1 MADPTRHTTTDV
13 SATAHDFPA
22 TQAAADGTGAL
33 HGVSRREFLVR
44 SAMTSAGLVLA
55 IAIGPGRPGPAGAAE
70 AEGMD
75 SFTPSIWFTITPD
88 GKTTVHVVKAE
99 MGQHIGTGLAQIIG
113 EELEVKWDDV
123 RLDTPLESVENFA
136 IYGLAYTVNSGSVTT
151 EFDRLSRAGAAG
163 RIALVEAGARLLNAD
178 LADCYAEQGRVVDR
192 VSGRSI
198 GYGEILQKTRIDRKF
213 AYPEDFKNIPLKP
226 RGQYKLIGKS
236 VPALDIP
243 PKTTG
248 QAKYGIDVFL
258 PNMVYGALVI
268 PRTRYASKVKSVDDA
283 EARKIPGF
291 VKAVAI
297 DDSMGKCT
305 GWVVALAEK
314 FPAAMK
320 AARALKVEWDPG
332 PYAGVNSADLAREY
346 RRMAQD
352 TGTSAAWVLEGDVE
366 GALGQADKVLEM
378 EYTTDMICHATMEPL
393 NATVQEVGG
402 EWHVHVGTQSTSFAR
417 MTLTGYL
424 AKILGKKPEEL
435 RVYVHQHILGG
446 GFGGKQDYDEILAA
460 AYCVKEAGRPVKL
473 IQTRESNFATAF
485 PRTPTYHK
493 LRAGLRGGQLTAMN
507 HDIVCGWMGPR
518 FSVGKKYGS
527 DWLQLDAV
535 DGTKRDI
542 DQWSIGGSDHWYHVP
557 NHRVRAWNHD
567 QTTWAVQAS
576 ALRTVSNSYNMFVV
590 ESFMDEVAH
599 ALGRDPLEFR
609 LSILSGKG
617 QSRGIPNTGYP
628 PGTPSDYYMD
638 QLWISLPWPQEG
650 SWIPYESTTVGGA
663 VRLANCL
670 RVAAGKAGYGSKPLP
685 PNTGMGLAVS
695 SAEERQ
701 SPTWVACVAEVTVDP
716 ASGKYRINRL
726 TIAMD
731 PGIAVN
737 PRNIESQ
744 IQASALWGASQV
756 LSERLTVKNG
766 AFEQS
771 NFHDYVPIRLSQVP
785 KIDVEIIPSTRHPS
799 GVGEPA
805 STVVAPAVANAIF
818 KAVGVRVRHM
828 PITAEAVLEGLKR
841 KA

>member
-1 MADPTRHTTTDV
+1 MADPTPHTTAAST
-13 SATAHDFPA
+13 PA
-22 TQAAADGTGAL
+22 QGLT
-33 HGVSRREFLVR
+33 RREFLVR
-44 SAMTSAGLVLA
+44 SGATGAGVMLG
-55 IAIGPGRPGPAGAAE
+55 IAFGPGLLGSAAPARA

-75 SFTPSIWFTITPD
+75 TFTPSIWFTMTPD
-88 GKTTVHVVKAE
+88 GKTTIHVVKAE
-99 MGQHIGTGLAQIIG
+99 MGQHVGTALAQIIA

-123 RLDTPLESVENFA
+123 RLDMPLESAANFA
-136 IYGLAYTVNSGSVTT
+136 VYGLAYTVNSGSVTT

-163 RIALVEAGARLLNAD
+163 RIALVEAGAKLLSAD
-178 LADCYAEQGRVVDR
+178 EADCYAEESRVIDR

-198 GYGEILQKTRIDRKF
+198 GYGEILQKAKINREF
-213 AYPEDFKNIPLKP
+213 AYPDDFKTVPVKP
-226 RGQYKLIGKS
+226 RGQYKLVGKS
-236 VPALDIP
+236 IPAFDIP

-268 PRTRYASKVKSVDDA
+268 PRSRYAAKVLSIDDS

-291 VKAVAI
+291 VKAVAV
-297 DDSMGKCT
+297 DDSMGKCS

-314 FPAAMK
+314 FPAAVK
-320 AARALKVEWDPG
+320 AARALTVRYDAG
-332 PYAGVNSADLAREY
+332 PYGNLSTADLFREY
-346 RRMAQD
+346 KRLAQD
-352 TGTSAAWVLEGDVE
+352 TGESAAWVLEGDVDQ
-366 GALGQADKVLEM
+366 ALGQADRVLEV
-378 EYTTDMICHATMEPL
+378 EYTTDMVCHATMEPL
-393 NATVQEVGG
+393 NATVQEVNG

-424 AKILGKKPEEL
+424 AKVLNKKPEDVT
-435 RVYVHQHILGG
+435 VYVHQQLLGG

-460 AYCVKEAGRPVKL
+460 AYCVKEVGRPVKL

-485 PRTPTYHK
+485 PRTPSYHK
-493 LRAGLRGGQLTAMN
+493 LRAGLKDGELAAMN

-542 DQWSIGGSDHWYHVP
+542 DQWSIGGSDHWYYVK
-557 NHRVRAWNHD
+557 NNRVRAWNHD

-609 LSILSGKG
+609 LAMLSGKG
-617 QSRGIPNTGYP
+617 SSRGIPNTGYP

-638 QLWISLPWPQEG
+638 QLWISLPWPKEG
-650 SWIPYESTTVGGA
+650 SWPLYESTTVGGA
-663 VRLANCL
+663 LRLANCL
-670 RVAAGKAGYGSKPLP
+670 RVAAGKAGYGSRPLP
-685 PNTGMGLAVS
+685 PNTGMGIGVS

-701 SPTWVACVAEVTVDP
+701 SPTWVAGIAEVTVDP
-716 ASGKYRINRL
+716 SSGQYRINRL

-731 PGIAVN
+731 MGIAVN
-737 PRNIESQ
+737 PRNIEAQ
-744 IQASALWGASQV
+744 IQASALWGASQIM
-756 LSERLTVKNG
+756 SERLTLKNG
-766 AFEQS
+766 AFEQT
-771 NFHDYVPIRLSQVP
+771 NFHEYVTIRLAQVP
-785 KIDVEIIPSTRHPS
+785 KIDVEIIESGHHPS

-818 KAVGVRVRHM
+818 NAVGVRVRHM
-828 PITAEAVLEGLKR
+828 PITPAAVLEGLKS
-841 KA
+841 KT